1 MWQASPPSPS
11 SFVVVKLLWEM
22 AVFGEFPDHFSV
34 RRYSD
39 SPQPST
45 RRPLCVNN
53 TVKMDVTS
61 DARACPRVGA
71 RGDPATAEKQATGL
85 KAEVG
90 GPSLGRSLL
99 GIK

>member
-1 MWQASPPSPS
+1 M
-11 SFVVVKLLWEM
+11 
-22 AVFGEFPDHFSV
+22 
-34 RRYSD
+34 
-39 SPQPST
+39 
-45 RRPLCVNN
+45 NN
-53 TVKMDVTS
+53 TVKMDVSS